1 MVAEA
6 GRDLQGRRALVTGAS
21 AGIGRAAALALASK
35 GCSVTALARSAE
47 KLKALVEELKA
58 AGAPEAHGLVADLEA
73 REGLRLKV
81 EAHLAAHGPLHIL
94 VNNAGGP
101 PGGPILQAE
110 EADFLRAFGRLLMA
124 PHALVKLLLPG
135 MKAAGYGRI
144 VNVISTSVREPLP
157 NLGVSNTIRGATAAW
172 AKTLAKEL
180 PPGISINNVLPGAT
194 ATERLE
200 AIEQATA
207 AKTGKPLAEVK
218 ADMVRII
225 PEGRVADPRE
235 TAALI
240 AFLASPDAAYIRG
253 QSIAVDGGRSNAI

>member
-1 MVAEA
+1 VAERH
-6 GRDLQGRRALVTGAS
+6 GKHALVTGAS

-35 GCSVTALARSAE
+35 GCTVTVLARSAE
-47 KLKALVEELKA
+47 KLKTLVQELKA
-58 AGAPEAHGLVADLEA
+58 AGAPEAHALIADLEA

-81 EAHLAAHGPLHIL
+81 EAHLAAHGPIHIL

-101 PGGPILQAE
+101 PGGPILAAE
-110 EADFLRAFGRLLMA
+110 EGDFIRAFGRLLMA
-124 PHALVKLLLPG
+124 PHLLVKLLLPG
-135 MKAAGYGRI
+135 MEAEGYGRI

-180 PPGISINNVLPGAT
+180 PKGITINNVLPGAT

-207 AKTGKPLAEVK
+207 QKTGKSLDEVK
-218 ADMVRII
+218 ADMVRTI

-240 AFLASPDAAYIRG
+240 AFLASPEAAYLRG
-253 QSIAVDGGRSNAI
+253 QSIAVDGGRMNAI